1 MEIKSLRN
9 LATETFKTVN
19 NLNSSLIKNMFISK
33 QNARVCPNNIVVK
46 IHNPATCR
54 DKNLTTLG
62 SKIWNRLPEKIK
74 PETSYKKFKEYI
86 DPWIGPNCRC
96 NICKSLYK

>member
-19 NLNSSLIKNMFISK
+19 NLNSSLMKNIFISK
-33 QNARVCPNNIVVK
+33 KNPRVCPNNIVVK
-46 IHNPATCR
+46 IHNRATYR

-62 SKIWNRLPEKIK
+62 PKIWNKLPEKIK
-74 PETSYKKFKEYI
+74 PETSYKKFKEHI
-86 DPWIGPNCRC
+86 DPWIGLKCRC